1 MRLDWRPPRSC
12 ARGPWR
18 GAVDNTSANIGAPRR
33 SPSPCTGIDLCSDRA
48 TPQSLTPSSPPLF
61 LQTPSARRTFLQ
73 KSALVAA
80 SPLVSPLL
88 PLPAS
93 AEVVVPEQITT
104 EFPFPED
111 WGLTFKYEEDA
122 SKVREHMLL
131 ATGLGKGAPKMEV
144 RKSVARGQG
153 P

>member
-1 MRLDWRPPRSC
+1 M
-12 ARGPWR
+12 
-18 GAVDNTSANIGAPRR
+18 
-33 SPSPCTGIDLCSDRA
+33 
-48 TPQSLTPSSPPLF
+48 
-61 LQTPSARRTFLQ
+61 
-73 KSALVAA
+73 
-80 SPLVSPLL
+80 SPLL